1 MFIAD
6 GGGGGTT
13 DTPPAYSGT
22 QQKLHVDPS
31 AIPEAKKVFV
41 EALDRL
47 DVQLRDA
54 EDALR
59 ARNWAG
65 DPVSRETAQK
75 FNQDTFEAGDSAAYT
90 AIKEYRNQLH
100 GVVQQLQAIED
111 NYRRVEGDNVAS
123 WGRVKRD

>member
-22 QQKLHVDPS
+22 QQKLHVDPT
-31 AIPEAKKVFV
+31 AIPEAKKVFT

-47 DVQLRDA
+47 DAQLVDA
-54 EDALR
+54 RQALE
-59 ARNWAG
+59 ARRWAG
-65 DPVSRETAQK
+65 DPVSRETAEK
-75 FNQDTFEAGDSAAYT
+75 FNQDTFDNGDSAAYT
-90 AIKEYRNQLH
+90 AIKEYRNQID
-100 GVVQQLQAIED
+100 GVVKQLQAIED

>member
-22 QQKLHVDPS
+22 QQKLHVDPT
-31 AIPEAKKVFV
+31 AIPEAKKVFAD
-41 EALDRL
+41 ALERL
-47 DVQLRDA
+47 DAQLQDA
-54 EDALR
+54 DFALR
-59 ARNWAG
+59 AKNWAG
-65 DPVSRETAQK
+65 DPVSKETAQK
-75 FNQDTFEAGDSAAYT
+75 FNQDTFEAGDSAALT
-90 AIKEYRNQLH
+90 AIKEYRKQLE